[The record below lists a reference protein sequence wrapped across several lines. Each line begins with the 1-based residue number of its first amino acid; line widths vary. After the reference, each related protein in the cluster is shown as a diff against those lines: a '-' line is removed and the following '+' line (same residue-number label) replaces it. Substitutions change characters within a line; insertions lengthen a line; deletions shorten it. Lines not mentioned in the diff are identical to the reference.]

1 MHKWKQTKDSPV
13 TVIEELTPIQWLPF
27 LLRVLYFL
35 ICLVLALNSLMY
47 LFSCPT
53 LLWGKKQPSFKL
65 IWPDLSWRWLLV
77 SWFYVLLSRKDVWS
91 SGQWWLNRLHA
102 SLSPPGQPSDPV
114 YLVGRSG
121 QHLDVGCWGPAW
133 GTPPMAKVMRKEAWH
148 TQRRDRASGVPLEI
162 LKHLPP

>member
-1 MHKWKQTKDSPV
+1 MHKWKQTKDLPV

-65 IWPDLSWRWLLV
+65 IWPKPILTLAAGILV
-77 SWFYVLLSRKDVWS
+77 LC
-91 SGQWWLNRLHA
+91 A
-102 SLSPPGQPSDPV
+102 SEQEGCLKLRPVVTQQATCIHQPSRAALRPCV
-114 YLVGRSG
+114 LGG
-121 QHLDVGCWGPAW
+121 QIRPTSWCWVTFWELCAAHRFTSLGLPQFLD
-133 GTPPMAKVMRKEAWH
+133 
-148 TQRRDRASGVPLEI
+148 SFSF
-162 LKHLPP
+162 